1 MYRACYSDAVHKQ
14 TAEKRTFYD
23 HKKKSCKFYC
33 NSCQV
38 GKSSNEKDLC
48 AIRFFYAKILFF
60 LQHKILCSCDA
71 GFLCFTY
78 ALLLHVMCDNNKF
91 LHWKS
96 LNFHKSC
103 L

>member
-48 AIRFFYAKILFF
+48 AIRFFTQKFF
-60 LQHKILCSCDA
+60 FFYNIKYYVPVMPD
-71 GFLCFTY
+71 FY
-78 ALLLHVMCDNNKF
+78 ALHMHFYCT
-91 LHWKS
+91 
-96 LNFHKSC
+96 
-103 L
+103 